1 MWGVFEWLWAS
12 ELCTGIPSVFTG
24 ANIRFQNLGWFTA
37 RPGQSPSD
45 TLMRSENCAWPQISQ
60 LLILRSLDCDR
71 VIAGLHMY
79 ALILS
84 SFLLQRTKCVLQ
96 EKRRALGRRPC
107 LYCALRR
114 AATLARRGTKNGG
127 WKPPGAEFRFGTCLF
142 KCLQQRK
149 PWWIVWK
156 LRRTATQVSASSSD
170 QTGEHLDG

>member
-1 MWGVFEWLWAS
+1 M
-12 ELCTGIPSVFTG
+12 
-24 ANIRFQNLGWFTA
+24 FQ
-37 RPGQSPSD
+37 
-45 TLMRSENCAWPQISQ
+45 EI
-60 LLILRSLDCDR
+60 
-71 VIAGLHMY
+71 
-79 ALILS
+79 
-84 SFLLQRTKCVLQ
+84 
-96 EKRRALGRRPC
+96 RRALGRGSH

-114 AATLARRGTKNGG
+114 VATFMRGGTKNGG